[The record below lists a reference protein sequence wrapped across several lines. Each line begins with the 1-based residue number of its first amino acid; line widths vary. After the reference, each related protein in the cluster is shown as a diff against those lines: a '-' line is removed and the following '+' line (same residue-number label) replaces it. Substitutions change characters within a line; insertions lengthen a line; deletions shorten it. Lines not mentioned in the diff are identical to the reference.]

1 MTTVAKQPVPGK
13 PNDVSRHR
21 HKTQLRKRLNKDSW
35 ATMNVCS
42 VFRVIHKKNN
52 YKCKTGGI
60 RFYAR
65 QQVLLWRVLAIAI
78 PSVRPSVRPSVCLF
92 LRPSHEWIS
101 QKRCKLGLPN
111 YHLRCLEDSSFR
123 NRKAFP

>member
-1 MTTVAKQPVPGK
+1 
-13 PNDVSRHR
+13 
-21 HKTQLRKRLNKDSW
+21 
-35 ATMNVCS
+35 MNVCS

-78 PSVRPSVRPSVCLF
+78 PSVRPSVCMSVPPSVT
-92 LRPSHEWIS
+92 RVDQSKTVQARIT
-101 QKRCKLGLPN
+101 KLSPALP
-111 YHLRCLEDSSFR
+111 
-123 NRKAFP
+123 